1 MQNPES
7 NADQYNV
14 LRRETIN
21 MLVEQLLIK
30 EIIKE
35 LRAEIKEEAESFV
48 IARCKEAYKQTLMTG
63 PFTTKGLGMHGDL

>member
-1 MQNPES
+1 
-7 NADQYNV
+7 
-14 LRRETIN
+14 

-35 LRAEIKEEAESFV
+35 LRAEIKEEAESYV